1 MTPMYRPV
9 SRRDISP
16 RVFQA
21 LQNLDVDSLSECT
34 EEEIRAVMPCLARM
48 SLIGPLD
55 QSPECALSRRMVF
68 KILSGRETVNSIVGL
83 LSIDFHAL
91 EVDVK
96 KEQTLRQ
103 KLGNQ
108 TEDSALIQSL
118 SHSYALEFEKSD
130 PTRRLRLFLSEL
142 LTLMAQSKEMKPETT
157 FKSSEL
163 LDQEIYFDEVA
174 DVLCVALAELTILL
188 PIAEVA
194 EALLRTLHGP
204 SFICRI
210 VANMPDTFNEVCQSL
225 ISNGERYEEESFLGR
240 ARLETLRS
248 LCRMCPNQM
257 LMIRLKCVEMC
268 RMPALAVLLSL
279 DYASCQKMMK
289 IEKDTQLGDVVPFIS
304 GLLLGGDANVRTWFS
319 LFIRNGQK
327 RHDRATA
334 LQTLREELLRSL
346 QSLVQM
352 AVDEPLPDRCA
363 VDASALL
370 RLYCALKGIA
380 GMKLYD
386 EEGVLLLQLIT
397 CRPPPTEAGL
407 RFVALGLCMLMACPS
422 LIALPDQEQ
431 RGFQWVKW
439 LVREESYFEKS
450 PASSSGKCMETA
462 RSSFGEMLL
471 LMAIHFHSGQLSAVC
486 DLVCSTLGMRLLL
499 RPASTARMKVAF
511 TQDIFPEQVVTSHAV
526 RVPVTPG
533 LNADV
538 AGFLP
543 VHCIYQLLKS
553 RAFSKYRVPIKTW
566 VYRQLCESRP
576 PLHPLLPSL
585 VEVYVSSI
593 LTLAPPKNNQNQS
606 GPTGSVDLG
615 HDPISEEEIRIVF
628 ANSFSKNVC
637 RASTDVQEYSVTAQL
652 LLLYY
657 ALLYEDTR
665 LTQVKNYMIAG
676 INVKSYS
683 QSFFANLPIRY
694 LISQA
699 EKEQHL
705 YAGLFSPLLR
715 LLATHFPQL
724 CLVEDWMYETSDN
737 RLSSLCSP
745 HGSVPSCSSQT
756 VIQAFTDLVGC
767 PAPAMLLMQKLL
779 AMPPKS
785 LWQIAHTFISQFR
798 SILGEA
804 VPRQVQEMYRQVW
817 LKLNS
822 ILPRQLWV
830 MTANAVR
837 LQLSLE
843 DCPPPT
849 LTQDHLTFDPL
860 HVLRCDPRVF
870 RCPPAMQIVLYML
883 KAWLGASR
891 THLSRHLLDKPLCGP
906 VAAQGP
912 GNLAGVTSDSE
923 REELKMAL
931 IAAQE
936 SSVVQIVLELCL
948 QTDEDEASDQR
959 LSELREIQSI
969 VCSFLHQLF
978 IADPN
983 LVKLVHFQGYPSA
996 LLPLTTQ
1003 GIPSMHICLDFLPE
1017 LLAQPIIGD
1026 LAKQLFAVDLI
1037 SHLSLQ
1043 YALPRSFNVARLAVN
1058 TLSTLL
1064 SVLPSN
1070 GRTEIYLP
1078 ALPALVRI
1086 ATAFPPLVDD
1096 IVSFLVQLGRVC
1108 LSQSCLHGS
1117 YDHRIVSSLLR
1128 QLDQEMVLDEEEH
1141 KEEEESVPVKVK
1153 EEVVALP
1160 QDDCPMEVDIKKER
1174 EEGELE
1180 EGELPDAK
1188 MNNVLSNS
1196 TAPVDRIQSDNKT
1209 VKSFDFA
1216 TSNDL
1221 SVPFTPTQIRQLF
1234 KLLPESSLMGAEV
1247 SRTFSQLCNKAILHK
1262 KIY

>member
-1 MTPMYRPV
+1 MPMPPIRSV
-9 SRRDISP
+9 SKRNVSP

-21 LQNLDVDSLSECT
+21 LQNLDVDSLAECN

-55 QSPECALSRRMVF
+55 QSIECTQSRRMVF
-68 KILSGRETVNSIVGL
+68 QILSGREIVNSIVGL

-96 KEQTLRQ
+96 KEQMLRQ

-108 TEDSALIQSL
+108 TEDSVLIQSL
-118 SHSYALEFEKSD
+118 SNSYALEFERSE
-130 PTRRLRLFLSEL
+130 PTRKLRLFLSEL
-142 LTLMAQSKEMKPETT
+142 LTLMAQSKEIRPETT
-157 FKSSEL
+157 YKSSEL

-188 PIAEVA
+188 PITEVA

-248 LCRMCPNQM
+248 LCRMCPNQI

-268 RMPALAVLLSL
+268 RMPALAILLSL
-279 DYASCQKMMK
+279 DYASCQKMIKTDK
-289 IEKDTQLGDVVPFIS
+289 IETQLGDVVPFIS
-304 GLLLGGDANVRTWFS
+304 GLLLGGDANIRTWFS

-334 LQTLREELLRSL
+334 LHTLRQELLRSL

-352 AVDEPLPDRCA
+352 AADEPLPDRCA

-386 EEGVLLLQLIT
+386 EEGGLLLQLIT

-431 RGFQWVKW
+431 SGFRWVKW

-553 RAFSKYRVPIKTW
+553 RAFSKHRVPIKTW

-593 LTLAPPKNNQNQS
+593 LTLSPSKSQQNQS
-606 GPTGSVDLG
+606 GVAGSIDIG
-615 HDPISEEEIRIVF
+615 HDPISEEEIRVVF
-628 ANSFSKNVC
+628 ANSFSRNVR
-637 RASTDVQEYSVTAQL
+637 RASTDGQEHSVTAQL

-665 LTQVKNYMIAG
+665 LTQVKNYLVAG
-676 INVKSYS
+676 INIKSYS
-683 QSFFANLPIRY
+683 QSFFADLPIRY

-724 CLVEDWMYETSDN
+724 CLVEDWMYEVNDSQ
-737 RLSSLCSP
+737 LSSLCSP
-745 HGSVPSCSSQT
+745 HGSVPTCSSQT
-756 VIQAFTDLVGC
+756 VSQAFTDVAGC

-785 LWQIAHTFISQFR
+785 LWQVAHSFISHFR
-798 SILGEA
+798 SILNET

-891 THLSRHLLDKPLCGP
+891 THLSRHLLDKPLFGP

-948 QTDEDEASDQR
+948 QTPEDEANDQR

-1128 QLDQEMVLDEEEH
+1128 QLDHEMVVDEEEMEEAEAVLEKI
-1141 KEEEESVPVKVK
+1141 KEEIVTPPEDDES
-1153 EEVVALP
+1153 
-1160 QDDCPMEVDIKKER
+1160 PMEVDIKKER

-1188 MNNVLSNS
+1188 TNNPPSNPS
-1196 TAPVDRIQSDNKT
+1196 APVVLIDS
-1209 VKSFDFA
+1209 KSKAVDF
-1216 TSNDL
+1216 SPSSDL